1 MKTNF
6 LKLAAF
12 GAIALG
18 ALISCDKNKVQEVQ
32 FPESLGTITVEPGQ
46 QVELTFKALFDWEL
60 SIEGDDASSD
70 WFWFNEGSQPVLK
83 ITGKK
88 SDTVT
93 AILNVSDEIEY
104 DTNRSCKVFIYMTG
118 KPMLLATIVRPATEL
133 VFNLYSAKSDENGY
147 ISDDEGVIIYN
158 EEPLTA
164 EESTSLIWVPE
175 SGKWGMSF
183 HANSSFAWELS
194 GVPDWLDVYGLSND
208 SAVAAGDV
216 EFYILADIAKM
227 PIDGEEFTLEV
238 KKGSDVMGT
247 YKLTLPSSKDLVS
260 SDVAEKVN
268 FLPDGKLDDE
278 MGQTFLK
285 AQFTSAQG
293 LQVYAIAKHGAWAAV
308 ASAED
313 PLYNWVS
320 VEEWFGWEE
329 GGAQIQDQ
337 TYKITMSAND
347 TGEDRLAYIVALP
360 GTVELP
366 YPDFLFEENED
377 GTGNDIKEQFKK
389 YIVST
394 LTQSAKTEFLKMG
407 ESANCVFRPIAQ
419 DGQAPYEKEVYE
431 STSMYGIPVYI
442 LVLTDSEETYA
453 SFDVQAY
460 TNITFNNLDLSD
472 RTEDK
477 VFAIMEPDKY
487 GNLTCAPI
495 PGKCG
500 DEDQV
505 MLVVFWNGG
514 EMPVAIVYCVYS
526 KGYVDAPAG
535 APFSFAYPENVSGAT
550 LAPVTDN
557 DIISSIKGATGI
569 SNTSNIWQLTYT
581 TKEPSMAMVNV
592 PYLPSPWAYQAPD
605 EGEYWL
611 TWEKMGETQIL
622 VSMREKYMM
631 DFFMFQKSM
640 MDPVDYVLV
649 CTYAAPEL

>member
-1 MKTNF
+1 MKTNL

-18 ALISCDKNKVQEVQ
+18 AIISCDKNEVPEVQ

-60 SIEGDDASSD
+60 SIEGDDESTD
-70 WFWFNEGSQPVLK
+70 WFWFTEGSQPVLK

-88 SDTVT
+88 SDSVT

-104 DTNRSCKVFIYMTG
+104 ETNRSCKVFIYMTG
-118 KPMLLATIVRPATEL
+118 KPMLLATIVRPAAEL

-147 ISDDEGVIIYN
+147 KYDEGFIYN

-175 SGKWGMSF
+175 SGSWGMRF

-194 GVPDWLDVYGLSND
+194 GVPEWLDVYGLSD
-208 SAVAAGDV
+208 SAAGDV
-216 EFYILADIAKM
+216 EFSILADIAKM
-227 PIDGEEFTLEV
+227 PIDGRDFILEV
-238 KKGSDVMGT
+238 KKGSNVMGT

-260 SDVAEKVN
+260 SNVAEKVN

-293 LQVYAIAKHGAWAAV
+293 LQVYAIAKQGAWAAV

-313 PLYNWVS
+313 PVYNWVS
-320 VEEWFGWEE
+320 LEEWFGWEE

-347 TGEDRLAYIVALP
+347 TGDDRLAYIVALP

-431 STSMYGIPVYI
+431 STSMYGIPVYT
-442 LVLTDSEETYA
+442 LVLTDSDETYA

-460 TNITFNNLDLSD
+460 TNITFNNFDLSEC
-472 RTEDK
+472 TEDQ
-477 VFAIMEPDKY
+477 VFAIMGPDDY

-500 DEDQV
+500 DEDQM

-535 APFSFAYPENVSGAT
+535 APFSFAYPDWVTGAT
-550 LAPVTDN
+550 LSQCPSEMLN
-557 DIISSIKGATGI
+557 YINQQLSETGTKI
-569 SNTSNIWQLTYT
+569 DPANAWELTYT
-581 TKEPSMAMVNV
+581 PDYGQTLLNV
-592 PYLPSPWAYQAPD
+592 PCMPD
-605 EGEYWL
+605 EFPWIGWDANTWL
-611 TWEKMGETQIL
+611 SFEQAGKNQVYI
-622 VSMREKYMM
+622 YMNSSKSEQ
-631 DFFMFQKSM
+631 DFYVFKENWV
-640 MDPVDYVLV
+640 PKYVLV
-649 CTYAAPEL
+649 CTYAVPEL